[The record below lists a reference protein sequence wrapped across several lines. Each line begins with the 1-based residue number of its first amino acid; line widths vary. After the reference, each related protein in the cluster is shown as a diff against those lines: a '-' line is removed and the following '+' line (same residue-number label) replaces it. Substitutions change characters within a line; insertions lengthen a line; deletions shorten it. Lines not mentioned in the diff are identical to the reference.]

1 MKNRIN
7 EAKIKHFD
15 FAKKPKN
22 PCFIMSIAKG
32 IISFPDLK
40 KRNAK
45 ITKEGMEEL
54 EGKPYILLVNH
65 SSMVDFNLM
74 LKATHPYPVN
84 NVMSLEGFN
93 TYTEPL
99 MRSLG
104 VIGKRKYVSDV
115 TLIRNIKYSLH
126 TLKNIFVLFPE
137 ARYSLDGHTSYIT
150 PSTAG
155 LIKLMKVPVAV
166 LQIKGNFITNP
177 QWRKKNLF
185 NYVEAHM
192 KKLLDAEET
201 KALSQEEI
209 YARILD
215 AFEYDD
221 YKWQYDNKIKLDD
234 PERANG
240 LHRLLY
246 KCPACGSEGK
256 TDSQGDTLWCNECGK
271 KWRQDE
277 YGKLHALKGET
288 EFGGHIPAWSA
299 WERECVR
306 EEIRSGTY
314 HFEDEVRV
322 ETLPGSWKFYK
333 HGRGKLIQTPDGT
346 RIECDSLYGKPAVIE
361 KKPLALDSMHIEYD
375 YLGRGDC
382 VDISVLDDSYW
393 CYLTKRDAITKLS
406 FATEEIYFYAKEKED
421 ERKAA
426 QKAAQQAER
435 KKKEAD
441 AEES

>member
-1 MKNRIN
+1 MIN
-7 EAKIKHFD
+7 ESKIKRFD

-22 PCFIMSIAKG
+22 PCFIMNIAKG

-45 ITKEGMEEL
+45 ITKENMEEL
-54 EGKPYILLVNH
+54 EGKPYLLLINH

-84 NVMSLEGFN
+84 NVMSIEGFN

-115 TLIRNIKYSLH
+115 NLIRNIKYSLY

-137 ARYSLDGHTSYIT
+137 ARYSLDGATSYIT

-192 KKLLDAEET
+192 KKIIDASET
-201 KALSQEEI
+201 KSLSQDEI
-209 YARILD
+209 YARILE

-234 PERANG
+234 PERARG

-246 KCPACGSEGK
+246 KCPACNTEHQ
-256 TDSQGDTLWCNECGK
+256 TDSKGIERWCNACGK
-271 KWRQDE
+271 RWYQDE
-277 YGKLHALKGET
+277 YGRLHTENCEC
-288 EFGGHIPAWSA
+288 EFGGHIPTWSA

-306 EEIRSGTY
+306 REVREGTY
-314 HFEDEVRV
+314 CFEDDIMIES
-322 ETLPGSWKFYK
+322 LPNSWKFYK
-333 HGRGKLIQTPDGT
+333 HGKGKLIQTPNGT
-346 RIECDSLYGKPAVIE
+346 RIECDSLYGKPKVIE
-361 KKPLALDSMHIEYD
+361 KKPLALDSLHIEYD
-375 YLGRGDC
+375 YLEKGDC
-382 VDISVLDDSYW
+382 VEISVLDDSYW
-393 CYLTKRDAITKLS
+393 CYLSKRDAITKLS
-406 FATEEIYFYAKEKED
+406 FATEEIYFLAKEKED

-426 QKAAQQAER
+426 MVAEKTR
-435 KKKEAD
+435 SD
-441 AEES
+441 I